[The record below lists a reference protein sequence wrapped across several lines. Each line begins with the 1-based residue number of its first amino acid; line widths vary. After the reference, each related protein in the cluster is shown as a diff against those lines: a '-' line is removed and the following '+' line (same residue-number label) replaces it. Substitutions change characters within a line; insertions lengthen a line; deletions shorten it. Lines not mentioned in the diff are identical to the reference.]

1 MFQKHML
8 INKTK
13 DKKNLDNINT
23 IEINIDLSDLE
34 SKN

>member
-13 DKKNLDNINT
+13 DKKILDNINP